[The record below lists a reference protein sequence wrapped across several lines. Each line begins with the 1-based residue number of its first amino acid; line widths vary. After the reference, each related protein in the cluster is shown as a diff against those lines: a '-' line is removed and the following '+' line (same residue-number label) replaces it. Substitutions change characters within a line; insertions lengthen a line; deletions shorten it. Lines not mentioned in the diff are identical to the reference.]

1 MLFVNKFEF
10 SDFEFDIA
18 TVIKPEEFLDLK
30 DEENQIRRASSF
42 LII

>member
-18 TVIKPEEFLDLK
+18 TVIKPEEFLDFK
-30 DEENQIRRASSF
+30 DEENQMLPVMSK
-42 LII
+42 